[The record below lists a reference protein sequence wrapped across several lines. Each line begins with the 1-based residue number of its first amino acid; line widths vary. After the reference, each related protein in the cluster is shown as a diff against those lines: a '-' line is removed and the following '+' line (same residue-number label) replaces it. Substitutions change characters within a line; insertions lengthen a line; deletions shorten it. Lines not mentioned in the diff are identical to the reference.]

1 LVGGTPTGT
10 EDSEINLKTMYQ
22 EMNKQE
28 IFQTANIDLTL
39 KNAKHI
45 KKNARENTEKRK
57 TRKQNKKCSRK

>member
-28 IFQTANIDLTL
+28 IFQTANIDL
-39 KNAKHI
+39 I
-45 KKNARENTEKRK
+45 
-57 TRKQNKKCSRK
+57 